1 MTLELNTTAFEEKTD
16 LAAIEELA
24 KFVVL
29 EEAKQKKLEAEAAEL
44 KAKIETAKSDL
55 AEMLEAAGMESA
67 RLSCGLTPRRT
78 LERKY
83 FKAPG
88 VGDDQV
94 HDFLRRRWISK
105 AELAA
110 MIEPGEF
117 ETLEKY
123 WPDTEYIPGLDAVGE
138 FPRLAEAIRDAS
150 FSHEDIIKPY
160 VHFQTLQS
168 TLKEFEGLGGPIPE
182 DLFKVSEVKSVK
194 MFGKTNFLKSQ
205 ESAS

>member
-1 MTLELNTTAFEEKTD
+1 MTLQIDTEAFAETVD
-16 LAAIEELA
+16 LGAIEEIA
-24 KFVVL
+24 KSIVL
-29 EEAKQKKLEAEAAEL
+29 DEAKQKKLEAEAAEL

-67 RLSCGLTPRRT
+67 KLSCGLTPRRT

-94 HDFLRRRWISK
+94 HDFLRQRWITK

-110 MIEPGEF
+110 MLGPNESLKMES
-117 ETLEKY
+117 LWSDAK
-123 WPDTEYIPGLDAVGE
+123 YIPALDAAGE

-160 VHFQTLQS
+160 VHFHTLQS
-168 TLKEFEGLGGPIPE
+168 ALKEFEGLGGPIPE